1 MIRDN
6 DNKIKK
12 HGDRRLEILE
22 HFQEV
27 LKEEG
32 IEGVSFAKIAK
43 RMDVNPSLLLHYFPN
58 KDNMILA
65 LVDFIFEK
73 YETLGARKVKEVA
86 NPRERLDLLVDMVF
100 GIDWISLVDS
110 SVFYCCYYLSFKNPQ
125 VKERMQQMY
134 IRFREQ
140 ILKELQLCQKEG
152 LLTQVDPEV
161 GADFIVSLV
170 EGLAFTRNV
179 SGGTTHY
186 LTVGERFK
194 TLVLGLLKND
204 PEKTALNSL
213 DELAQFKS
221 QAGRLAQGLE
231 TDLALLKKKIDFL

>member
-1 MIRDN
+1 M
-6 DNKIKK
+6 
-12 HGDRRLEILE
+12 
-22 HFQEV
+22 

-43 RMDVNPSLLLHYFPN
+43 RMGVNPSLLLHYFPN

-73 YETLGARKVKEVA
+73 YETLGARKVKEVT

-125 VKERMQQMY
+125 IKKRMQQMY

-140 ILKELQLCQKEG
+140 ILKELHLCHKEG

-179 SGGTTHY
+179 SGGTAHY
-186 LTVGERFK
+186 LTVGGGAF
-194 TLVLGLLKND
+194 
-204 PEKTALNSL
+204 
-213 DELAQFKS
+213 
-221 QAGRLAQGLE
+221 
-231 TDLALLKKKIDFL
+231 